1 MDDFEIPGIGKARM
15 KLTDLS
21 RNPTGKSRVADD
33 VKEKLIKELY
43 VEIRAARMAG
53 HTWKSIRAAIVSDI
67 NLKISEI
74 CVNRMFTQL
83 DKEYKAETGVA
94 ALPNQSRGGHKRG
107 TGRKGK
113 KQEVEPNADR

>member
-1 MDDFEIPGIGKARM
+1 MPDFDIPGIGKARM
-15 KLTDLS
+15 KLTEMS

-33 VKEKLIKELY
+33 IKKRLIKELY

-53 HTWKSIRAAIVSDI
+53 HTWRSIRAAIVSDI
-67 NLKISEI
+67 NLKISEV
-74 CVNRMFTQL
+74 CVNRMFTRL
-83 DKEYKAETGVA
+83 DKEYEAETGVA
-94 ALPNQSRGGHKRG
+94 ALPNQSRGGRKRG